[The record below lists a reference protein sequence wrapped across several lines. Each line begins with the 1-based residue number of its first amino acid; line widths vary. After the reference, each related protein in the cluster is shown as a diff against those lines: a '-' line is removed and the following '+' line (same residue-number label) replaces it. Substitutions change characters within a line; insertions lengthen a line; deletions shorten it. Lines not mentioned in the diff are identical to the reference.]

1 MPKISYTK
9 LKTALHLFTH
19 RKLCRIKKCTIQKI
33 TKKQRKELI
42 MYIKPFTF
50 RQYNAQKAPNVNSQ
64 KPVHKISLDETEQC
78 LLVKDFCKSFKL
90 PDNNYNYSR
99 FDEKLAQKIA
109 SYKDNATKPVMDM
122 LSKTDNEIESTAGL
136 YLVNR
141 IIDAGAKN
149 VGEYYHVISK
159 FNDSNSPNIQ
169 TMLAGVY
176 RKTQIPDGFAPLMT
190 MYLKNV
196 KNPKNEKF
204 NPDEEI
210 CGAILSYLGNKELT
224 ESLTDFL
231 KRNNPIT
238 AINNYSN

>member
-64 KPVHKISLDETEQC
+64 KPVHKISLDEPEQC
-78 LLVKDFCKSFKL
+78 LLVKDFCRSFKL

-149 VGEYYHVISK
+149 VGEYYHIISK
-159 FNDSNSPNIQ
+159 FNDSNS
-169 TMLAGVY
+169 A
-176 RKTQIPDGFAPLMT
+176 
-190 MYLKNV
+190 
-196 KNPKNEKF
+196 NEKF